1 MDAGDCREIG
11 GGAEP
16 KRGRTATGPSSRG
29 ETGVAVDWPAQTQ
42 CCSRRTRLRASRD
55 HRRTVIDS
63 TCPRDAEVA
72 ATFGDR
78 NAAEN
83 QG

>member
-16 KRGRTATGPSSRG
+16 KRGRTATGPFSGG
-29 ETGVAVDWPAQTQ
+29 ETGVAVNWPAQSQ
-42 CCSRRTRLRASRD
+42 CCSRRAGLRASRD
-55 HRRTVIDS
+55 HRRTVINS
-63 TCPRDAEVA
+63 MCPKDAEAA